1 MAFTSKQKTHLNNM
15 NRAADDVSLG
25 TVINDLIASG
35 SNTGTLSTTVGA
47 LSASATTAANQ
58 LAGLPAHIVAGSYTV
73 QNADLIG
80 GSTILLAG
88 YTGLKGFMLQDYRG
102 GSQISGS
109 ILNKV
114 GIAIT
119 GSNLVINS
127 GSSLSGSSL
136 VLGDVLSYILF

>member
-1 MAFTSKQKTHLNNM
+1 MALTSKQKTHLNNM

-35 SNTGTLSTTVGA
+35 SNTGTLSTTVTA

-58 LAGLPAHIVAGSYTV
+58 LAGLPSHIIAGSYTV
-73 QNADLIG
+73 QNADLVGSASIILG
-80 GSTILLAG
+80 GF
-88 YTGLKGFMLQDYRG
+88 TGIKGFMVQDYRS

-109 ILNKV
+109 SIVKV
-114 GIAIT
+114 GISIS

-127 GSSLSGSSL
+127 GSTLSGSTL
-136 VLGDVLSYILF
+136 ALNDILNYILF